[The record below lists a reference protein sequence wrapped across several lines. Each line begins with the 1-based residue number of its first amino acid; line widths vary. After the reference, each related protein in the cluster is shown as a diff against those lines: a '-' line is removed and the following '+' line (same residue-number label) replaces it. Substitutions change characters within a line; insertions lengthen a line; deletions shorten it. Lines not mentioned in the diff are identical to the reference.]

1 MSIEL
6 LGGLFLS
13 AAVSGVIPLVNAE
26 LLVVAAAAAAPAGT
40 ILILALTTT
49 LGQMVTKTGLYGVA
63 RWAPSRLPAKGR
75 EAVERVSKGLAE
87 RQGAAGSTVFA
98 SAVLGIPPF
107 YGVSLACGALRVRL
121 RTFIIPG
128 TVGRFVRFAALAWGG
143 NSFLGFGG

>member
-6 LGGLFLS
+6 LGGLFLG

-26 LLVVAAAAAAPAGT
+26 LLVVAAAAAGPPGT
-40 ILILALTTT
+40 VLILALTTT

-63 RWAPSRLPAKGR
+63 RWLPGRLPTKAR
-75 EAVERVSKGLAE
+75 EAVDRVSKRLAE

-128 TVGRFVRFAALAWGG
+128 TVGRFVRFTALAWGG
-143 NSFLGFGG
+143 SSLLGFGG